1 MLLSADAKQERNT
14 PAAAAEKS
22 KRRHARPQ
30 VLDSDEDDNDGE
42 GNRENTL
49 HDEDTASNKLE
60 ADPQIRVRMGARNSC
75 KCLNFFVW
83 GCCICFIF
91 VLCYVVFK
99 RTCS

>member
-14 PAAAAEKS
+14 QAAAAEKS

-49 HDEDTASNKLE
+49 HDEDMASNKLE
-60 ADPQIRVRMGARNSC
+60 ADPQIRVRMGARNFC
-75 KCLNFFVW
+75 KCLNFFCL
-83 GCCICFIF
+83 GLLYLFHLCFMLCCF
-91 VLCYVVFK
+91 
-99 RTCS
+99 